1 MIVRSTTT
9 VLALLVVACSAN
21 EPNDPSGGGGHGGS
35 EPAASCEDEKQALV
49 DLIEQNRACEVD
61 DDCQVLTSFCLYEG
75 RVDCTG
81 DFFVN
86 RNVDEQEFVQVDDAH
101 TACMQAISDEPDS
114 ECGTCLK
121 IGWAPFCD
129 AGICSPSEELAQ

>member
-1 MIVRSTTT
+1 MIVRPETI
-9 VLALLVVACSAN
+9 VCALLVVACSAN
-21 EPNDPSGGGGHGGS
+21 EPNAPSGGGGQGGS
-35 EPAASCEDEKQALV
+35 DPVASCENEKQALV
-49 DLIEQNRACEVD
+49 ELIEQNRACEID
-61 DDCQVLTSFCLYEG
+61 EDCQALSSLCLYEG

-86 RNVDEQEFVQVDDAH
+86 MNVTEEEFVQVDDTH
-101 TACMQAISDEPDS
+101 TACMQASSDEPDS

-129 AGICSPSEELAQ
+129 DGICAASDEIAQ